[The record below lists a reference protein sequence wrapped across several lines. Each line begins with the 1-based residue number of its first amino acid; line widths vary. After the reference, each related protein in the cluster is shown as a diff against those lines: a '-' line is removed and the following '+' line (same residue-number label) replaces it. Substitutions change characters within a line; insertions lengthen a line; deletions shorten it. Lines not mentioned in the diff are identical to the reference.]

1 MIIAFSNYIKNI
13 AVCII
18 FSAFVAM
25 LLPNNNFKKYVDIV
39 LGFIMIIVVLSP
51 FKGFIFKEGKS
62 FEFEVFSKTSQIEN
76 YSLLNKK
83 DVYENNQ
90 RDLIITN
97 YKQQIE
103 KQINELILK
112 EMNLNVKD
120 INIEVD
126 ENFESDNFAGI
137 EKIELYVDENSE
149 SLKSENI
156 TIKQVE
162 KISIKENTTDVYSQ
176 NININRNYELEKNLE
191 SLISDFYKVNED
203 NIYIIVY
210 KK

>member
-1 MIIAFSNYIKNI
+1 MIVAFSNYIKNI

-76 YSLLNKK
+76 YSLLNNK

>member
-1 MIIAFSNYIKNI
+1 MITAFSNYIKNI

-18 FSAFVAM
+18 FSAFVEM
-25 LLPNNNFKKYVDIV
+25 LLPNNSFKKYVDIV
-39 LGFIMIIVVLSP
+39 LGFIIIIVALSP
-51 FKGFIFKEGKS
+51 FKDFIFEEGKS

-76 YSLLNKK
+76 YSLVNNK
-83 DVYENNQ
+83 DIYESNQ
-90 RDLIITN
+90 KDLIITN

-112 EMNLNVKD
+112 KLNLNVKD

-126 ENFESDNFAGI
+126 ENFESDNFATI
-137 EKIELYVDENSE
+137 EKIELYIDENTTNIE
-149 SLKSENI
+149 NENI
-156 TIKQVE
+156 IIKQVE
-162 KISIKENTTDVYSQ
+162 KISIEKDTTDVYSE
-176 NININRNYELEKNLE
+176 NRNRNYDLEKNLE
-191 SLISDFYKVNED
+191 SLISDFYKLNED

>member
-76 YSLLNKK
+76 YSLLNNK